1 LVESSDRVV
10 IKVELPREEY
20 LKLVR
25 LAEEEGY
32 AFASDYVRALVARA
46 LEGGLGGECPEG
58 GLDERRLAEA
68 IARRL
73 ERRLADLIN
82 PFTAKIDEMQR
93 RIGEL
98 VEALE
103 AAEARGGHQQAVEER
118 PQARRR
124 YESRGGPSRGMERLR
139 AEGVVFESDLRGR
152 LRQPEAFLRKL
163 EGEGAIVLDLAGERV
178 AVDPGFWDRL
188 VDYVSRLSIRDEEE
202 VESLLS
208 SELGERAA
216 RLFRLLVRSG
226 AAYYDEDTASW
237 VVRRRRYRGPASS

>member
-1 LVESSDRVV
+1 LAESNEKVV
-10 IKVELPREEY
+10 IKVELPRDEY

-32 AFASDYVRALVARA
+32 PLASDYVRALVARA
-46 LEGGLGGECPEG
+46 LEGRLGGECPGG

-103 AAEARGGHQQAVEER
+103 QAEARGGPVEAEER
-118 PQARRR
+118 PERPPARRR
-124 YESRGGPSRGMERLR
+124 VERGGPSRGMERLR
-139 AEGVVFESDLRGR
+139 SEGVVFESDLRGR

-163 EGEGAIVLDLAGERV
+163 GSEGAVVLDLAGEKV
-178 AVDPGFWDRL
+178 AVDPGFWERL
-188 VDYVSRLSIRDEEE
+188 VESLSRLSIRDEGE

-208 SELGERAA
+208 AELGERAA

-226 AAYYDEDTASW
+226 LAYYDEDSASW
-237 VVRRRRYRGPASS
+237 VVRRRYRGPASS